1 MLIPGQSGVG
11 GLSPGYHQ
19 WSPSHA
25 LLIGANC
32 KIVTIVMIMVTIVM
46 ISVTIVIIMVTCLYN
61 NNQET
66 KLQCFLVALTWMSQ
80 LAWLVLGARCVA
92 KAHFI
97 IIWQKCHEMC

>member
-32 KIVTIVMIMVTIVM
+32 KIVTIVMIMV
-46 ISVTIVIIMVTCLYN
+46 SYNN

-80 LAWLVLGARCVA
+80 LALLVLGARCVA

-97 IIWQKCHEMC
+97 IIWQKCHEMF

>member
-1 MLIPGQSGVG
+1 ML
-11 GLSPGYHQ
+11 
-19 WSPSHA
+19 
-25 LLIGANC
+25 
-32 KIVTIVMIMVTIVM
+32 
-46 ISVTIVIIMVTCLYN
+46 VTCLYN

-97 IIWQKCHEMC
+97 IIWQKCQKMFYKPSRFIIRLFSTNSEMAMLS

>member
-32 KIVTIVMIMVTIVM
+32 KIVTIVMIMVT
-46 ISVTIVIIMVTCLYN
+46 CFG

-66 KLQCFLVALTWMSQ
+66 KLQCYLVALTWMSQ
-80 LAWLVLGARCVA
+80 LAWLVLGARNVA